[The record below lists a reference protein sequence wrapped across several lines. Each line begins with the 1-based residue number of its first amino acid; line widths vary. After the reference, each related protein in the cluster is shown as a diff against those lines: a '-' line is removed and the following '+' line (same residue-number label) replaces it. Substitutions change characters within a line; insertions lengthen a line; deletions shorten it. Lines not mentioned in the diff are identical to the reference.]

1 MSLPDNP
8 GNTRASKLQILP
20 EGLSPARKQ
29 AQRDLI
35 AVSRRLPVDPLG
47 VHCLGRDGVM
57 RSVTANR
64 QVLGAVP
71 LEPRLI
77 KAFLDILDYD
87 EELEAEFRGVD
98 GTKAPQE
105 HWFEPPRGIL
115 PPPLSKEQLEEA
127 RKFTEEN
134 GMNFDIVPGIEA
146 GVEVTG
152 DGRMCPVVVR
162 SDHDILPRDEK
173 AKDLPSSPEH

>member
-8 GNTRASKLQILP
+8 GNTRAFKLQILP
-20 EGLSPARKQ
+20 EDLSPARKQ

-87 EELEAEFRGVD
+87 EKLEAEFRGVD
-98 GTKAPQE
+98 GTKAPKE
-105 HWFEPPRGIL
+105 HWFEPPPGIL
-115 PPPLSKEQLEEA
+115 PPPLSKEQLDEA
-127 RKFTEEN
+127 RKFMEER
-134 GMNFDIVPGIEA
+134 GMSFDIVPGVEA
-146 GVEVTG
+146 GMEATG
-152 DGRMCPVVVR
+152 DESMCPVVVR
-162 SDHDILPRDEK
+162 SDHDILPKNEK
-173 AKDLPSSPEH
+173 ATDSPSSIV

>member
-1 MSLPDNP
+1 MSLPDNT
-8 GNTRASKLQILP
+8 GNTRASQLQVLP
-20 EGLSPARKQ
+20 KDLSPARKQ

-35 AVSRRLPVDPLG
+35 AISRRLPVDPLG

-77 KAFLDILDYD
+77 KASLDILDYD

-98 GTKAPQE
+98 GTKAPKE
-105 HWFEPPRGIL
+105 HWFEPPPGIL

-152 DGRMCPVVVR
+152 DERMCPVVVR
-162 SDHDILPRDEK
+162 SDHNILPRDGK
-173 AKDLPSSPEH
+173 AKDNPSSIEQ